1 MKRILASVVAIAA
14 ATALASVANAAD
26 IRRPPPPVAKAP
38 AYIPPPFTWTGF
50 YVGANVGYGW
60 SDGRGTLFPGGIPV
74 RGDGDGFF
82 GGGQIGYNWQFN
94 QFVFGAE
101 TDIQGSG
108 ADDTFAPWKFSN
120 PWFGTLRGRA
130 GFALNNI
137 LVYGTAGLAYGGI
150 TGELVGLDE
159 SKTHVGWTAGAG
171 MEVGFTPNWSAKVEY
186 LYMDLSE
193 RSYSITGANNG
204 YEASMLRFGVNYH
217 F

>member
-1 MKRILASVVAIAA
+1 MKNAVRTLALTAAVATSGAA
-14 ATALASVANAAD
+14 MAAD
-26 IRRPPPPVAKAP
+26 IVRGPSPYYAP
-38 AYIPPPFTWTGF
+38 TPAAYNWRGF
-50 YVGANVGYGW
+50 YAGLNAGYEWGSISNNGAEPSG
-60 SDGRGTLFPGGIPV
+60 L
-74 RGDGDGFF
+74 F
-82 GGGQIGYNWQFN
+82 GGGQIGYNWQFS

-137 LVYGTAGLAYGGI
+137 LIYGTAGLAYGGI

-193 RSYSITGANNG
+193 RNYSITGASNG

>member
-1 MKRILASVVAIAA
+1 MTKIVRGLTLTAMLAVSGAA
-14 ATALASVANAAD
+14 AAAD
-26 IRRPPPPVAKAP
+26 LPRGNYYAPPPVASV
-38 AYIPPPFTWTGF
+38 YNWRGW
-50 YVGANVGYGW
+50 NVGVN
-60 SDGRGTLFPGGIPV
+60 GGYEW
-74 RGDGDGFF
+74 GDITNNGAEPSGLM
-82 GGGQIGYNWQFN
+82 GGLQLGYNWQFG
-94 QFVFGAE
+94 QFVIGAE

-150 TGELVGLDE
+150 DGELAGLEED
-159 SKTHVGWTAGAG
+159 KTHVGWTAGLG

-186 LYMDLSE
+186 LYMDLTD
-193 RSYSITGANNG
+193 RDYSITGTSNGLEAN
-204 YEASMLRFGVNYH
+204 MLRFGINYR

>member
-1 MKRILASVVAIAA
+1 MKNTMRAMTVLAA
-14 ATALASVANAAD
+14 ASLSGATLAAD
-26 IRRPPPPVAKAP
+26 LPGSPYYAP
-38 AYIPPPFTWTGF
+38 APAVAAYNWRGLYAGLNAGYEWGSITNN
-50 YVGANVGYGW
+50 GAEPSG
-60 SDGRGTLFPGGIPV
+60 L
-74 RGDGDGFF
+74 F
-82 GGGQIGYNWQFN
+82 GGGQIGYNWQFG
-94 QFVFGAE
+94 QIVIGAE

-130 GFALNNI
+130 GLALNNI

-159 SKTHVGWTAGAG
+159 SKTHVGWTAGLG

-186 LYMDLSE
+186 LYMDLSD
-193 RSYSITGANNG
+193 RAYSITGASNG
-204 YEASMLRFGVNYH
+204 LEASMLRFGVNYH

>member
-1 MKRILASVVAIAA
+1 MI
-14 ATALASVANAAD
+14 
-26 IRRPPPPVAKAP
+26 
-38 AYIPPPFTWTGF
+38 
-50 YVGANVGYGW
+50 
-60 SDGRGTLFPGGIPV
+60 
-74 RGDGDGFF
+74 
-82 GGGQIGYNWQFN
+82 
-94 QFVFGAE
+94 GAE

-159 SKTHVGWTAGAG
+159 SKTHVGWTAGLG

-186 LYMDLSE
+186 LYMDLSD
-193 RSYSITGANNG
+193 RAYSITGASNG
-204 YEASMLRFGVNYH
+204 LEASMLRFGVNYH